1 MVLAK
6 CVVNLPQGL
15 HEGIVLTVSG
25 SRFFILGPVNAELH
39 YRHRTHSARKL
50 KRVVDYMDIVSRLT
64 AAQNVCDDERKVLCG
79 HRLLLVAEFDHS
91 GGHEPDLFR
100 SQAESE
106 RVKVVDYVGFAAHLA
121 EGIGAFASEAF
132 RKQAVCVQVSFLVSV
147 CMHAAALGK
156 NVFAYHRFVV
166 RNPHARNAFHVLA
179 DVIEAA
185 LVN

>member
-1 MVLAK
+1 M
-6 CVVNLPQGL
+6 
-15 HEGIVLTVSG
+15 
-25 SRFFILGPVNAELH
+25 NAELH
-39 YRHRTHSARKL
+39 YRHRTHASREL
-50 KRVVDYMDIVSRLT
+50 ERVVDNVDIICRLA
-64 AAQNVCDDERKVLCG
+64 AAQNVRDDERKVLCG
-79 HRLLLVAEFDHS
+79 HRLLLVPEFDHS

-106 RVKVVDYVGFAAHLA
+106 RVKVVDYVGLAAHLA
-121 EGIGAFASEAF
+121 EGIGTLASEAF
-132 RKQAVCVQVSFLVSV
+132 RKQAVCVQVSLLVSV